1 MRQAWLALDIG
12 TNNIHA
18 VVFKTNPD
26 QIILSLKRPSAGIT
40 KGVVSNVEEATRS
53 LDKVLDE
60 ISSALNTNI
69 LRGVVCIGGNR
80 LETRK
85 SKGIAIISNSNNEIN
100 GEDILRAQQSSQS
113 FSLPANRNLV
123 HIVPQKFLVDGT
135 EVMDSPV
142 GMTGMRLEVE
152 SLIIDAFMPDV
163 RNMDNVLKGVGF
175 RQEALVANTLAGSYG
190 SLTRQ
195 EKELGVI
202 AIDLG
207 ASTTSFSI
215 FEEGSLIYTKVL
227 PIGGNYIS
235 NDICLW
241 LQISHD
247 DGENIK
253 LNVGDAMSLKVDK
266 KEMVNLG
273 SFVSG
278 EDKNFSRKELA
289 EVIEAR
295 VEQIFDFIN
304 EELKLIG
311 KYGKLPGG
319 VVLYGG
325 GANLPHILEL
335 AKEKLKLPAR
345 IAHAQ
350 FDGLVETD
358 PSFVNS
364 VGAVKWYLDDEHNNS
379 QAMSSGGFG
388 NMIRKIFKNF
398 NP

>member
-1 MRQAWLALDIG
+1 M
-12 TNNIHA
+12 
-18 VVFKTNPD
+18 
-26 QIILSLKRPSAGIT
+26 
-40 KGVVSNVEEATRS
+40 
-53 LDKVLDE
+53 
-60 ISSALNTNI
+60 
-69 LRGVVCIGGNR
+69 
-80 LETRK
+80 
-85 SKGIAIISNSNNEIN
+85 
-100 GEDILRAQQSSQS
+100 
-113 FSLPANRNLV
+113 
-123 HIVPQKFLVDGT
+123 
-135 EVMDSPV
+135 
-142 GMTGMRLEVE
+142 
-152 SLIIDAFMPDV
+152 
-163 RNMDNVLKGVGF
+163 
-175 RQEALVANTLAGSYG
+175 
-190 SLTRQ
+190 
-195 EKELGVI
+195 
-202 AIDLG
+202 
-207 ASTTSFSI
+207 
-215 FEEGSLIYTKVL
+215 

-345 IAHAQ
+345 IARPQ

-358 PSFVNS
+358 PSFINAI
-364 VGAVKWYLDDEHNNS
+364 GAVKWYLDDEHNNNPQS
-379 QAMSSGGFG
+379 LGRGNFG
-388 NMIRKIFKNF
+388 DTIKKLFKNF